1 MFPIEN
7 KVQSIKIKINVN
19 SNENLRKNVDESDK
33 YKKWKPQKIVS
44 KDNHNLPAMK
54 RILNGASGTHNF
66 MAKAIKSAQPHK
78 RR

>member
-33 YKKWKPQKIVS
+33 YKKWKP
-44 KDNHNLPAMK
+44 
-54 RILNGASGTHNF
+54 
-66 MAKAIKSAQPHK
+66 
-78 RR
+78 